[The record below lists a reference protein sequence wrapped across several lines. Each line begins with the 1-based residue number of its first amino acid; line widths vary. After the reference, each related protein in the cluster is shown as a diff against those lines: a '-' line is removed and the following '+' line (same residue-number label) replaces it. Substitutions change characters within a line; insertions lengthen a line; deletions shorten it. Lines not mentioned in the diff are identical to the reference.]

1 MLCKF
6 REQVS
11 SVSQSGAANVPP
23 FVIRA
28 SDLDKNFALCYPL
41 PQEGNNTAY
50 SVVRSSDEGWRLV
63 GNKIFNVCEDGKPAK
78 YRFFAEKLPGDQ

>member
-11 SVSQSGAANVPP
+11 GSGGDNATKTPP

-50 SVVRSSDEGWRLV
+50 TVVRSSDEGWRLA
-63 GNKIFNVCEDGKPAK
+63 GGKIFDVCENGKAVR
-78 YRFFAEKLPGDQ
+78 YRFFAESVTS

>member
-1 MLCKF
+1 MLRKF

-11 SVSQSGAANVPP
+11 GSDGDNATKKPP

-41 PQEGNNTAY
+41 PQDGDNPAY
-50 SVVRSSDEGWRLV
+50 VVVRSSDEGWRLS
-63 GNKIFNVCEDGKPAK
+63 GNKIFDVCENGKPVR
-78 YRFFAEKLPGDQ
+78 YRFFAERVTS

>member
-11 SVSQSGAANVPP
+11 GVAQSGQANVPP

-50 SVVRSSDEGWRLV
+50 TVVRSSDEGWKLA
-63 GNKIFNVCEDGKPAK
+63 GGKIFDVCENGKPVR
-78 YRFFAEKLPGDQ
+78 YRFFASREI